1 MIPDYLDIPLFPL
14 PNVTFFTHTFLPLH
28 IFEPRYRKMT
38 EACLAGDRMM
48 GVALLR
54 VGWQKDYFGQPPIFR
69 TFGVGKI
76 IDVDRAPDG
85 TFNIVLEGLYR
96 VRMTEEFP
104 SRDYRVA
111 RAEVLHEWPIDAHRE
126 KLAPMMKELR
136 EGTDLLGRVVPHMR
150 EPLQTAWSAHPHP
163 LVILNHLAAVLA
175 HDTYDRQSILEQD
188 DPLRRMQLV
197 IIQLRAILA
206 QAQSRELR
214 EEVVEED

>member
-1 MIPDYLDIPLFPL
+1 
-14 PNVTFFTHTFLPLH
+14 
-28 IFEPRYRKMT
+28 
-38 EACLAGDRMM
+38 
-48 GVALLR
+48 
-54 VGWQKDYFGQPPIFR
+54 
-69 TFGVGKI
+69 
-76 IDVDRAPDG
+76 
-85 TFNIVLEGLYR
+85 
-96 VRMTEEFP
+96 
-104 SRDYRVA
+104 
-111 RAEVLHEWPIDAHRE
+111 
-126 KLAPMMKELR
+126 
-136 EGTDLLGRVVPHMR
+136 MR